1 MPEAAKSGLA
11 CVVAA
16 KDISPLIT
24 QITRMVKML
33 HEHANNRSI
42 PFIPF
47 IPVNTAFSF
56 IYASEFRIPHLSCLI
71 LSHACPT
78 AEWDGEV
85 IDIVHVTA
93 IFEPVPP
100 ISETFRATEVNKK

>member
-47 IPVNTAFSF
+47 IRVNPAFF
-56 IYASEFRIPHLSCLI
+56 HLRIRIRHSAFVLSLLVPR
-71 LSHACPT
+71 LSHDD
-78 AEWDGEV
+78 WDAKV
-85 IDIVHVTA
+85 IDIVDVMV
-93 IFEPVPP
+93 IFELVPP
-100 ISETFRATEVNKK
+100 ISETFRATKVNKK